1 MKAKG
6 NGKTCMKRRYW
17 TEEGRKWEIIKICR
31 KREGTDYYWGWRKA
45 GRDDSGRSLITVA
58 KSKGK
63 WNGEMGKM
71 EKHNF
76 WESVANTGMEEI
88 RSTGN
93 PGMWEH
99 AKWRPQLKDTSP
111 QSRMSRMEWGGRG
124 SEHSKRADCQGR
136 GCSRKEDWENKDQ
149 GTRPPL
155 DEKKGLIHQH
165 CPSLLCCSLHFDIL
179 LHNLSPLKQES
190 NPLSWGLT
198 SKRRDQPAAS
208 LGHYP
213 QDSVGS
219 QKSHIYI
226 SGSYMFF
233 QQSSELHGQAT
244 LSHPWIRTLC
254 SNFCW
259 WLEQMARGQG
269 FASGYFLLT
278 SFQTHPQ

>member
-17 TEEGRKWEIIKICR
+17 TEEGRKWEIIKICQ
-31 KREGTDYYWGWRKA
+31 KREGTDYYCGWRKA
-45 GRDDSGRSLITVA
+45 GRDDWGRSLITVA

-71 EKHNF
+71 EKHSL

-88 RSTGN
+88 STGN

-99 AKWRPQLKDTSP
+99 AKWRPQLKATSP
-111 QSRMSRMEWGGRG
+111 QSRMSRMEWGGEEASIQKGQTARVG
-124 SEHSKRADCQGR
+124 VVQGKRTEKIKT
-136 GCSRKEDWENKDQ
+136 KEP
-149 GTRPPL
+149 RPPL

-226 SGSYMFF
+226 SGSYIFF

-244 LSHPWIRTLC
+244 LSHPWVRTLC